1 MYLLRTT
8 KKFEKSFKKLKRSGL
23 KPKTFNEIEIVIN
36 FLLLAKKLPQK
47 YRDHQLTGGL
57 KEYRECHIQSDLLL
71 IYKIY
76 NDELI
81 LVLVD
86 IGSHS
91 ELFN

>member
-8 KKFEKSFKKLKRSGL
+8 KKFEKSIKKIKRSGL
-23 KPKTFNEIEIVIN
+23 KLKTHNEIEVVID
-36 FLLLAKKLPQK
+36 LLQSGKKLNQK
-47 YRDHQLTGGL
+47 YRDHQLTGDL

-71 IYKIY
+71 VYKIY
-76 NDELI
+76 NNELI

-91 ELFN
+91 ELFR

>member
-23 KPKTFNEIEIVIN
+23 KPKTLNEIEVVIHI
-36 FLLLAKKLPQK
+36 LQSAKKLSQK
-47 YRDHQLTGGL
+47 YRDHQLTGDL

-91 ELFN
+91 ELF

>member
-23 KPKTFNEIEIVIN
+23 RSKTLNEVEIVID
-36 FLLLAKKLPQK
+36 FLQSGKKLPQK
-47 YRDHQLTGGL
+47 YRDHQLIGDL

-71 IYKIY
+71 VYKIY
-76 NDELI
+76 NNE
-81 LVLVD
+81 LVLVLID

-91 ELFN
+91 ELF